1 MSDAPGTIQFDDF
14 VKLDLRTAKVL
25 EVRDH
30 PNADKLICLKIDVGA
45 LGERQIVAGLK
56 PYLDDPQSLAGKT
69 IVIAANLAPRAMRGE
84 TSQGM
89 LLAASSDDRERVIIL
104 TTDEPVEPGWKIS

>member
-1 MSDAPGTIQFDDF
+1 MSDAPGVIEFNDF

-30 PNADKLICLKIDVGA
+30 PNADKLICMTIDVGA

-56 PYLDDPQSLAGKT
+56 PYLADAQSLVGKT
-69 IVIAANLAPRAMRGE
+69 IAIVANLAPRAMRGE
-84 TSQGM
+84 TSEGM
-89 LLAASSDDRERVIIL
+89 LLAATSDDRTRVIVL
-104 TTDEPVEPGWKIS
+104 TTDEPIEPGCKIS

>member
-1 MSDAPGTIQFDDF
+1 MSETPAVVEFTDF
-14 VKLDLRTAKVL
+14 VKLDMRTAKVL
-25 EVRDH
+25 EVRNH

-56 PYLDDPQSLAGKT
+56 PYLVDPQSLVGKT
-69 IVIAANLAPRAMRGE
+69 IIIVANLAPRAMRGE

-89 LLAASSDDRERVIIL
+89 LLAASSDDRSRVIVL
-104 TTDEPVEPGWKIS
+104 TTDEPMPPGCKIS